1 MFQIG
6 AFQSNAFQVYLSAA
20 VVAVPQE
27 TGKGWPKSRKDRRKE
42 KRQQRLEEKQ
52 RFTGISW
59 EVAKAEQERIARER
73 AKPVAAPIPAP
84 VIAPEPVEVKS
95 DFRVTDIEA
104 ILAAWD
110 RVEARQQAEQQE
122 VARVVAAAEI
132 ARIQALKEEELMIVT
147 MIAALV

>member
-6 AFQSNAFQVYLSAA
+6 AFQSDAFQVYLSAA

-27 TGKGWPKSRKDRRKE
+27 TGKGWPKSRKERRKE

-59 EVAKAEQERIARER
+59 EVARAEQERIARER
-73 AKPVAAPIPAP
+73 AKPVAAPIAP
-84 VIAPEPVEVKS
+84 VIEAKPVEVVS

-104 ILAAWD
+104 ILAAWE
-110 RVEARQQAEQQE
+110 RVEARQEAERQE

-147 MIAALV
+147 MIAALA